1 MREGLGQGKRER
13 KGKGKMGK
21 GEERGKLGNS
31 ALVIG
36 GGIDAPNM
44 TVGLGVL
51 ARILASQLKS
61 LTAAGVKS
69 QNLG

>member
-1 MREGLGQGKRER
+1 VREGLGQGKRER